1 METVTLSKESFGKI
15 LVDIDVLLKDLQELE
30 IQEDALI
37 RKRKVEIATS
47 PSRGKTEEELHDYLK
62 KRGVR
67 VN

>member
-1 METVTLSKESFGKI
+1 MTLSKESFGKI
-15 LVDIDVLLKDLQELE
+15 LVDIDILLKDLQELE
-30 IQEDALI
+30 IQEDVLI
-37 RKRKVEIATS
+37 RKRKAEIETS